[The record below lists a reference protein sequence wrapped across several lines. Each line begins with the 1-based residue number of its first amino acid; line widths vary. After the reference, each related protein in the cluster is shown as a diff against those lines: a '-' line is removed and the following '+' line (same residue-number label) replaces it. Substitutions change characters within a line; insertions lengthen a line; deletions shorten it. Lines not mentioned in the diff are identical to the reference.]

1 LSITGPEREEKVLKN
16 WLNEATI
23 TLQDQVESWPEA
35 LAVCARPLLKMN
47 VITPDYVTAIVQQHH
62 ALGPYYVLAPGLAM
76 PHARPEEGANALG
89 LSLLKL
95 KQGVSFG
102 AGEFDPVKL
111 IIMLAAP
118 DKQSHIEMISA
129 LAELFSSDDDLAELH
144 SVNTLEEIKT
154 IIERF

>member
-1 LSITGPEREEKVLKN
+1 MLNK
-16 WLNEATI
+16 WLNDATI
-23 TLQDQVESWPEA
+23 MLEDRVENWPQA
-35 LAVCARPLLKMN
+35 LELCAQPLLDMN
-47 VITPDYVTAIVQQHH
+47 VIAPEYVTAIVEQHH
-62 ALGPYYVLAPGLAM
+62 KLGPYYVLAPGLAM
-76 PHARPEEGANALG
+76 PHARPEEGAKGLG

-102 AGEFDPVKL
+102 AGEFDPVDI

-118 DKQSHIEMISA
+118 DKNSHIEMISA

-144 SVNTLEEIKT
+144 RANTREEINA